1 MFENEVGASDSGWAT
16 GTIGTAYALLG
27 VLFFVNGHDIQQNRD
42 LAALSG
48 FAMVAVF
55 GHHLVLGFN
64 RNDGWRRLMSL
75 FGLPVGIIFTGFELG
90 ELFGIVALFLAA
102 MTMIAQGI
110 MYSARGGLGMGSVK
124 EEGEEHL
131 DPVKVLEVTGFQSN
145 LYSSNEKD
153 ILEPKNTVNLPPD
166 ITESEEW
173 TQSKEDDIPEID
185 QKAREAV
192 SIETDVVD
200 EIVQDESKQVPR
212 KVSDVRFP
220 IFGSDLEMEITG
232 GMVSRIASV
241 VANGNPGYVPI
252 IRIDNAGVVSI
263 QWESA
268 GGSTQSE

>member
-1 MFENEVGASDSGWAT
+1 
-16 GTIGTAYALLG
+16 
-27 VLFFVNGHDIQQNRD
+27 
-42 LAALSG
+42 
-48 FAMVAVF
+48 MVTVF

-124 EEGEEHL
+124 EDGVGHL
-131 DPVKVLEVTGFQSN
+131 DPVKVLEVTGLGGTLPALDQEEIYESDKAN
-145 LYSSNEKD
+145 
-153 ILEPKNTVNLPPD
+153 NLPAT
-166 ITESEEW
+166 ITESEE
-173 TQSKEDDIPEID
+173 EEEEADDNIQDREE
-185 QKAREAV
+185 KAREAA
-192 SIETDVVD
+192 SIDTETVE
-200 EIVQDESKQVPR
+200 EIVQDEIKGISR

-220 IFGSDLEMEITG
+220 IFGSDLQMEITG

-241 VANGNPGYVPI
+241 VATGNPGFVPI
-252 IRIDNAGVVSI
+252 IRIDDAGVVSV
-263 QWESA
+263 QWESI